1 MSRTP
6 IFAALQRAFALAAG
20 AARPGAPPLGELL
33 GGLRVP
39 RRAILAGVLTAV
51 PGLAMA
57 RMARTDA
64 RILVIGAGLAG
75 LVAALRL
82 TEAGAARVTLLDA
95 NTRAGGRMLS
105 MRGVLAPGHVAEL
118 GGSFIN
124 SEHADMLALARE
136 FGLSLEDGAVEDVQG
151 TVFIGG
157 QHRSLAEIAA
167 AAAPMLPRL
176 QALRD
181 EPEAQ
186 KAEID
191 RRSAA
196 ELIDSFGTTGWL
208 RALLD
213 VGLTQEMGLE
223 PDRLS
228 GLYLVESFAPDPAQ
242 PKRGLFSSDQ
252 RYQIAGGN
260 DRLPAAIAAR
270 LGDRIRTGHRL
281 VALRRRGAGYE
292 AHLARGGATVVLP
305 ADIVVL
311 ALPATMLRQ
320 VSLDIAAPPLTQRA
334 IRELGYGTNAKL
346 FAGLTAR
353 PWRAGGR
360 SGECLNDLGIQTV
373 WEDHAQSGTG
383 PGGMT
388 IFAGGRTGVDFA
400 RGTAADR
407 ARAATAAIDAAL
419 PGAAAAFSGRASR
432 MNWPGNRYVGGS
444 YSCFAP
450 GQWTGFAGA
459 FAPVGQVFFA
469 GEHTS
474 ETHSGYMNG
483 AAESGRLAA
492 EAVARVLA

>member
-6 IFAALQRAFALAAG
+6 IFAMLQRAFAVADTAAPPGGPPLDEVAAG
-20 AARPGAPPLGELL
+20 LHL
-33 GGLRVP
+33 P
-39 RRAILAGVLTAV
+39 RRVVLGALLASV

-57 RMARTDA
+57 RVGRTDA
-64 RILVIGAGLAG
+64 RIVVVGAGLAG
-75 LVAALRL
+75 LVAAYRL
-82 TEAGAARVTLLDA
+82 TQAGAARVTVLDA
-95 NTRAGGRMLS
+95 NTRVGGRMFS
-105 MRGVLAPGHVAEL
+105 ARGVLAPDHVAEL

-124 SEHADMLALARE
+124 SEHTDMLALARE
-136 FGLSLEDGAVEDVQG
+136 FSLTLEDGATEDLQG
-151 TVFIGG
+151 TVFIDG
-157 QHRSLAEIAA
+157 QHRGLAEIAA

-176 QALRD
+176 QALRAL
-181 EPEAQ
+181 PEEQ
-186 KAEID
+186 KPAID

-196 ELIDSFGTTGWL
+196 EWLDEFGTTGWL
-208 RALLD
+208 RKLLD

-228 GLYLVESFAPDPAQ
+228 GLYLVEAFAPDPAQ

-260 DRLPAAIAAR
+260 DRLPTAIAAR
-270 LGDRIRTGHRL
+270 LGDRIRPNHRL

-292 AHLARGGATVVLP
+292 ASFARGGATIVIP
-305 ADIVVL
+305 ADIVIL

-320 VSLDIAAPPLTQRA
+320 VQLDIGAPPLTQRA
-334 IRELGYGTNAKL
+334 IRELGYGTNAKI

-353 PWRAGGR
+353 PWRAAGR

-373 WEDHAQSGTG
+373 WEDHARDGTG

-400 RGTAADR
+400 RGPAADR
-407 ARAATAAIDAAL
+407 ARAATLAIDAAL
-419 PGAAAAFSGRASR
+419 PGAAAAFSGRAGR
-432 MNWPGNRYVGGS
+432 MNWPGNHYVGGS

-450 GQWTGFAGA
+450 GQWTGFGGA

-474 ETHSGYMNG
+474 ETHSGYMDG
-483 AAESGRLAA
+483 AAESGRIAA